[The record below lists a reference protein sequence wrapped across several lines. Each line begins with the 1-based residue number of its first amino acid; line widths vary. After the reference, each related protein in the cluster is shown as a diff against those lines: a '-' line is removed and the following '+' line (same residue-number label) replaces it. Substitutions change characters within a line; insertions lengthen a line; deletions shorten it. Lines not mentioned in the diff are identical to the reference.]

1 MKIKL
6 LPKFILSLGVIGVI
20 LTIAISLFSYRSS
33 RSYLENLYAQRVMTN
48 SNSIADM
55 MSVSDVKKI
64 LAEGGD
70 KTEEYSEMVTL
81 FNKLKKD
88 GDVTYLSL
96 VVPDEDSVHFYID
109 ALVEEL
115 GDDPANQI
123 AYGSDILYTDAANPD
138 DPADMEKYIT
148 IWNQYQQNKGVDH
161 PLVTDNSY
169 GYNYTGISVILDEN
183 GNAVVSYGYDAWGAP
198 LRCTGELAETLGLPV
213 LLVVQPKGA
222 SVTLAAQIQGLMNFR
237 KNSHVSGILLNDCS
251 EKLYKMLKALL
262 ERETGLPVLGYLP
275 HLPQAAVESRHLG
288 LKTADEIADLQEKIA
303 LLADALVLDWQRLAV
318 LTEKPA
324 PEALPGA
331 AAPTSVRIA
340 VAKDEAFCFTYA
352 ETLDALLDA
361 GAELVL
367 FSPVQDA
374 VLPENIGG
382 LYLPGGYPELYAK
395 TLSENKT
402 MLASIRQAV
411 QAGLP
416 TAAECGGF
424 LYLGRSLEDVDGK
437 VWPMADVL
445 PGDGIRVGRLVRFG
459 YAEMTAKADS
469 MLFCA
474 GETLP
479 IHEFHHWDS
488 TANGTAFTA
497 CKNEKMQWECGFANE
512 NFYAGFPH
520 LYWAGTPLPGRFV
533 RAAERYSK
541 TKG

>member
-1 MKIKL
+1 
-6 LPKFILSLGVIGVI
+6 
-20 LTIAISLFSYRSS
+20 
-33 RSYLENLYAQRVMTN
+33 
-48 SNSIADM
+48 
-55 MSVSDVKKI
+55 
-64 LAEGGD
+64 
-70 KTEEYSEMVTL
+70 
-81 FNKLKKD
+81 
-88 GDVTYLSL
+88 
-96 VVPDEDSVHFYID
+96 
-109 ALVEEL
+109 
-115 GDDPANQI
+115 
-123 AYGSDILYTDAANPD
+123 
-138 DPADMEKYIT
+138 
-148 IWNQYQQNKGVDH
+148 
-161 PLVTDNSY
+161 
-169 GYNYTGISVILDEN
+169 
-183 GNAVVSYGYDAWGAP
+183 
-198 LRCTGELAETLGLPV
+198 
-213 LLVVQPKGA
+213 
-222 SVTLAAQIQGLMNFR
+222 MNFR

-324 PEALPGA
+324 PEAFPGA

-352 ETLDALLDA
+352 ETLDALRDA

-424 LYLGRSLEDVDGK
+424 LYLGRSLEDADGK
-437 VWPMADVL
+437 AWPMADVL

-479 IHEFHHWDS
+479 THEFHHWDS